1 MKSRKNLLAIA
12 VTTTLASGLPLSTTA
27 SASQLLDTAAQQGFS
42 GSSSSSLMSE
52 GKCGEGKC
60 GGDKS
65 GKKGK
70 CGEGKCG
77 GDKSDKEGKCGEGK
91 CGGSK

>member
-1 MKSRKNLLAIA
+1 MISRKNLLAVA
-12 VTTTLASGLPLSTTA
+12 VSTTLAAGLVACGGESPEAKVDAAAEKVAAPATA
-27 SASQLLDTAAQQGFS
+27 EAPK
-42 GSSSSSLMSE
+42 E

-60 GGDKS
+60 GGDKAD
-65 GKKGK
+65 KEGK

-77 GDKSDKEGKCGEGK
+77 GDKAEKEGKCGEGK